1 MHLDWSINELGADS
15 SGKIAWNHGRGRC
28 FGLLPISLVLQLM
41 YLSNNKKY
49 GTQQSLRDWGKLL
62 HATKLPLFRFIPY
75 FVSCY
80 PTTYTEESLGG
91 SESGWRRRWWR
102 QRQRRDPWRK
112 RRGVGP
118 HQTMDRQT
126 GRLATWLAGITIVF
140 LKLHLRNVNIHVY
153 LSLQLWSV
161 PGRGNMARGL
171 VVPNCWRQLD
181 LHSLGNWATV
191 KAKSTHLKTLLGK
204 SCKM

>member
-1 MHLDWSINELGADS
+1 MFERSRETTS
-15 SGKIAWNHGRGRC
+15 TPCSEK
-28 FGLLPISLVLQLM
+28 
-41 YLSNNKKY
+41 
-49 GTQQSLRDWGKLL
+49 T
-62 HATKLPLFRFIPY
+62 LFRFIPY

-80 PTTYTEESLGG
+80 PTTYTKESLGG
-91 SESGWRRRWWR
+91 SESGWRRSWWR

-126 GRLATWLAGITIVF
+126 GRLASWLAGINIVF

-191 KAKSTHLKTLLGK
+191 KAKSTHFKTLHGK
-204 SCKM
+204 SCKICIDRRNSVQFRQSYGVSSHFNIQINFINYIWNAVEIQFGCE